1 MYRKRCKN
9 LHILS
14 NIINVFEICCIIAW
28 RFLYSKKNNYMVDLT
43 SCTILQSFD
52 KDLQS
57 FPPYRMSFYLQSGNW
72 KYSVARTTSI
82 ATDLGQKIDSLLLF
96 VYVPYMQLDRV
107 FMLQNIIFPDV
118 DSKCLQQEN
127 DIISRL
133 NSYICKMIVQRP
145 LEMQDKRVIS
155 AIVHIWPNFHYKS
168 IIFYYILFLLKEVSR
183 NIIESVWYNI
193 WY

>member
-1 MYRKRCKN
+1 MDNTISVFVKVTGALYPKSCGRSCSDIFSIHIHGYRKVFKSNAYEHCTVNVVKN

-82 ATDLGQKIDSLLLF
+82 ATDLGQKNWFITFVRLRSLYA
-96 VYVPYMQLDRV
+96 VG
-107 FMLQNIIFPDV
+107 
-118 DSKCLQQEN
+118 
-127 DIISRL
+127 
-133 NSYICKMIVQRP
+133 
-145 LEMQDKRVIS
+145 
-155 AIVHIWPNFHYKS
+155 
-168 IIFYYILFLLKEVSR
+168 
-183 NIIESVWYNI
+183 
-193 WY
+193 